1 MSEQY
6 FLGCLAFKKILCFC
20 LQSVS
25 GLFLFQFSACGLM
38 LMELMVTNIQN
49 VLTRM
54 FGFRQPLPLQSSPLK
69 CSFSCK
75 QRNATEVQGIPFYAT
90 FLFIQKRFY
99 KLLEKRNSHL
109 VVVQIL
115 F

>member
-1 MSEQY
+1 M
-6 FLGCLAFKKILCFC
+6 LLLA
-20 LQSVS
+20 VS
-25 GLFLFQFSACGLM
+25 FRTFSHGSLFQLSACGLM
-38 LMELMVTNIQN
+38 LMELMVINIQN
-49 VLTRM
+49 VLTKM
-54 FGFRQPLPLQSSPLK
+54 FGFRQPVPLQSSPLK
-69 CSFSCK
+69 SSFSCK

-99 KLLEKRNSHL
+99 KLLEKLNSHL